1 VVIYTDK
8 RKTTDMANSL
18 TFTSAPFLQ
27 AATFSSA
34 TSANTKYDILAVD
47 ATNARRIYGL
57 SITSTDTGAQTVKFH
72 LNDGVNTFQLFTLN
86 VPLNS
91 GATTSVASVDAF
103 ASVYGSSVFSKQ
115 RDANGVPYF
124 NIPATWKMQMEYN
137 PALGAGEQLFV
148 FTFGE
153 TYA

>member
-1 VVIYTDK
+1 
-8 RKTTDMANSL
+8 MANSL

-27 AATFSSA
+27 AATFSAA
-34 TSANTKYDILAVD
+34 TSANVRYDILAAD

-57 SITSTDTGAQTVKFH
+57 SVTSTDLGAQTVKFH
-72 LNDGVNTFQLFTLN
+72 LHDGTNNFQLFTLN

-91 GATTSVASVDAF
+91 GATPSVAAVDAF
-103 ASVYGSSVFSKQ
+103 GSVFGGSIFGKQ

-124 NIPATWKMQMEYN
+124 NIPATWKLQMEYN
-137 PALGAGEQLFV
+137 PALAGIEQLVV